1 MRGLAALGK
10 AVALLGL
17 GLMMAGCAAND
28 YPTAPDAVGASGAE
42 APDYRIGPLD
52 NLEIFV
58 WRAPDLAATIPVR
71 PDGRISTPLVDD
83 MVAAGKTPTQLARDL
98 EEALTPYVQDPVVTV
113 LVEGFVGPFSQ
124 QVRVVGEA
132 QEPTAIPYR
141 TGMTVLDVMITVGGL
156 TEFAAGN
163 GAVLIRG
170 PGADA
175 RKYALHLDDLLR
187 DGDISANVPVLPG
200 DIILIPESWL

>member
-1 MRGLAALGK
+1 MKELSRIPLGLALVSG
-10 AVALLGL
+10 LLV
-17 GLMMAGCAAND
+17 AGCEGND
-28 YPTAPDAVGASGAE
+28 FPRVPTDVSVTGAE
-42 APDYRIGPLD
+42 APDYRLGPLD
-52 NLEIFV
+52 GIEVFV
-58 WRAPDLAATIPVR
+58 WRAPDLSAIVPIR
-71 PDGRISTPLVDD
+71 PDGRVSTPLVDD

-113 LVEGFVGPFSQ
+113 LVSDFVGPFSQ

-132 QEPTAIPYR
+132 QEPTALPYR
-141 TGMTVLDVMITVGGL
+141 TGMTVLDVMIIVGGL

-163 GAVLIRG
+163 DAVLIRG

-175 RKYALHLDDLLR
+175 RRYSLRLDDLLR
-187 DGDISANVPVLPG
+187 DGDIDANAPVLPG